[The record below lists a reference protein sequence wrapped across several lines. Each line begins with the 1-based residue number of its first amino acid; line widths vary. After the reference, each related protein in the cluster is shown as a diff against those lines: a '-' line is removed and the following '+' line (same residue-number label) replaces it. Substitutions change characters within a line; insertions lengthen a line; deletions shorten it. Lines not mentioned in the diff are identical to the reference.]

1 MSFATKDLKDIF
13 KIKIKP
19 RHDSLT
25 DQYHRIFMVKL
36 LLISSL
42 VMGISWF
49 KDSVNCLV
57 PGMDIAQK
65 MKFSIKNFFTKCDQ
79 IRRFLRIWSHLL
91 KKSFMKSFIFLCS
104 GTFYTEVYLTVEHV
118 RQSFF
123 IFIRRS
129 VADV

>member
-1 MSFATKDLKDIF
+1 MSFATKDFKDIF

-57 PGMDIAQK
+57 PGMDILNR
-65 MKFSIKNFFTKCDQ
+65 SIF
-79 IRRFLRIWSHLL
+79 R
-91 KKSFMKSFIFLCS
+91 KKSKIYDVAFLFRKKVS
-104 GTFYTEVYLTVEHV
+104 SSMFDRVLNTPLLYIALF
-118 RQSFF
+118 R
-123 IFIRRS
+123 I
-129 VADV
+129 

>member
-1 MSFATKDLKDIF
+1 MSFATKDFKDIF

-25 DQYHRIFMVKL
+25 DQYQRIFMVKL

-57 PGMDIAQK
+57 PGMGILHRGVFGNQSNIYDRAFLQK
-65 MKFSIKNFFTKCDQ
+65 
-79 IRRFLRIWSHLL
+79 
-91 KKSFMKSFIFLCS
+91 
-104 GTFYTEVYLTVEHV
+104 
-118 RQSFF
+118 
-123 IFIRRS
+123 
-129 VADV
+129 

>member
-1 MSFATKDLKDIF
+1 MSFATKDFKDIF

-57 PGMDIAQK
+57 PGMDILHRGVFGNQSNIYDRSFLQK
-65 MKFSIKNFFTKCDQ
+65 
-79 IRRFLRIWSHLL
+79 
-91 KKSFMKSFIFLCS
+91 
-104 GTFYTEVYLTVEHV
+104 
-118 RQSFF
+118 
-123 IFIRRS
+123 
-129 VADV
+129 

>member
-79 IRRFLRIWSHLL
+79 IRRFLPIWSHSL
-91 KKSFMKSFIFLCS
+91 KKSLMKNFIF
-104 GTFYTEVYLTVEHV
+104 FV
-118 RQSFF
+118 RWDILYRGIFRIQSSIYDRAFLF
-123 IFIRRS
+123 S
-129 VADV
+129 